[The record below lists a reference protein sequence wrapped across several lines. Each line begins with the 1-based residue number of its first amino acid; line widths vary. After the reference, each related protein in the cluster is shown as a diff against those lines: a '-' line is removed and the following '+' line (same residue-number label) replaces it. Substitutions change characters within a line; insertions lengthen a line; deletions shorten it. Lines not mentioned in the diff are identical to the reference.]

1 MHEALDGDEQAVL
14 IGSDWGADAAYGA
27 AAFAP
32 DRWRRLVTLAV
43 TPPALDATLFG
54 DYAQLKRSFYIFL
67 LRTRLAEGV
76 VAADGMAFIDRLG

>member
-1 MHEALDGDEQAVL
+1 VAPFSRGYAPTAVPSDGSYGIGALIADAVGLHEALDGDEQAVL

-43 TPPALDATLFG
+43 PHLPSTPRSSATT
-54 DYAQLKRSFYIFL
+54 RS
-67 LRTRLAEGV
+67 
-76 VAADGMAFIDRLG
+76 